1 MNVRRVHGRMSG
13 CSLSVFN
20 LNSTVT
26 DQELN
31 AVLRDILIHLPKTG
45 YRGMLGHLNAGG
57 TRVQKKR
64 VRRSFHK
71 VNLEGV
77 IKRCISLRTIQ
88 RRKYN
93 VKGSNSLRHIDGNHK
108 LTRLVA
114 TCHFAFHTEKQPE
127 TKQSQ
132 FGFFFNECVRI

>member
-1 MNVRRVHGRMSG
+1 
-13 CSLSVFN
+13 
-20 LNSTVT
+20 
-26 DQELN
+26 
-31 AVLRDILIHLPKTG
+31 
-45 YRGMLGHLNAGG
+45 MLGHLNAGEM
-57 TRVQKKR
+57 RVQKKR
-64 VRRSFHK
+64 VRTSFQR

-93 VKGSNSLRHIDGNHK
+93 VKGSNSLWHIDENQK

-114 TCHFAFHTEKQPE
+114 ICHFVFHTEKPSE

-132 FGFFFNECVRI
+132 FGIVLNGCVRI